1 MQKCKVSLKKNNM
14 EVDERINSQKVLKP
28 KMRLPYQTTKFI
40 YEALDVAEE
49 QIKDLLAEVEE
60 LKKDK

>member
-1 MQKCKVSLKKNNM
+1 M